1 MPDRSLFLSK
11 TIGVRVT
18 EDDYARLQA
27 LADAQGKPV
36 GEWCRDVLLELA
48 RNPGGKP
55 KPIDQALL
63 AEVIALRTIVANL
76 TYAFT
81 SDGKVTREQMLAV
94 IDRADKTKLKRAT
107 ELLAQVCRNGDPK
120 IAPQGPEKGE
130 S

>member
-18 EDDYARLQA
+18 EADYARLQA

-36 GEWCRDVLLELA
+36 GEWCRTVLLDLA
-48 RNPGGKP
+48 QSLGDKP
-55 KPIDQALL
+55 KPIEQALL

-81 SDGKVTREQMLAV
+81 SEGKVTREHMLAV
-94 IDRADKTKLKRAT
+94 IDRADKTKLKRAAD
-107 ELLAQVCRNGDPK
+107 LLAHVSRNGDPK
-120 IAPQGPEKGE
+120 IDPRGAEKGE

>member
-1 MPDRSLFLSK
+1 MPDRSLFLNK

-18 EDDYARLQA
+18 EADYARLQA
-27 LADAQGKPV
+27 LADAEGKPV
-36 GEWCRDVLLELA
+36 GEWCRDVLLDLA
-48 RNPGGKP
+48 QNTGDKP
-55 KPIDQALL
+55 KPIEQALL

-81 SDGKVTREQMLAV
+81 SDGKVTREHMLAV

-107 ELLAQVCRNGDPK
+107 DLFAQVSRNGDPK
-120 IAPQGPEKGE
+120 VESQDPEKGE

>member
-1 MPDRSLFLSK
+1 MPDPSLFRSK

-18 EDDYARLQA
+18 EDDYARLQV
-27 LADAQGKPV
+27 LADAEGKTV
-36 GEWCRDVLLELA
+36 GEWCRDVLSGLA
-48 RNPGGKP
+48 QNPGGKP

-81 SDGKVTREQMLAV
+81 SEGKVTREQMLAV
-94 IDRADKTKLKRAT
+94 IDRADKTKLKRAA
-107 ELLAQVCRNGDPK
+107 ELLAQVSRNGDPK
-120 IAPQGPEKGE
+120 IEPQGPKKDE